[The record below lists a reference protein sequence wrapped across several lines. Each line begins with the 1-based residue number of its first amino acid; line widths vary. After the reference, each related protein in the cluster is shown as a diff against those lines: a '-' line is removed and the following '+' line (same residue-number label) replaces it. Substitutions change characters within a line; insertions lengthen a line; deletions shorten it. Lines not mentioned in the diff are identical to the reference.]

1 MSLVP
6 VIRPPAAVTGLSTAR
21 MRQIGLYALTE
32 NALRHGAVEDFR
44 CGAGDLRA
52 IAKELTMRVLL
63 IEDDRAMARAVE
75 LMLDE
80 AGFEHE
86 TAGTGEIALEYAR
99 AYEFDVILLDLTLP
113 DMHGH
118 DVLKRLRLLRVNS
131 PVLILSGDSDTSTK
145 LTGFGAGADD
155 YVTKPFEKAE
165 LMARLHALVR
175 RSQGHA
181 QSVITTGPVSID
193 LAARTVEVTGRR
205 VGLTGKEYAILEML
219 SLRKGMTLTK
229 EMFLTHLYGGRDEPE
244 LKIIDVFVCKL
255 RKKLH
260 QAGAPASGCIE
271 TVWGRGYSL
280 RDPQPERDVA

>member
-1 MSLVP
+1 MTSVHHAG
-6 VIRPPAAVTGLSTAR
+6 VVFHRTGLYLCDQKVLSTPRDSDVECA
-21 MRQIGLYALTE
+21 IGISMDPAE
-32 NALRHGAVEDFR
+32 NSV
-44 CGAGDLRA
+44 
-52 IAKELTMRVLL
+52 MRVLL
-63 IEDDRAMARAVE
+63 IEDDKAMARAVE

-99 AYEFDVILLDLTLP
+99 TYEFDVIMLDLTLP
-113 DMHGH
+113 DLHGH
-118 DVLKRLRLLRVNS
+118 DVLKRLRMLRIAT
-131 PVLILSGDSDTSTK
+131 PVLILSGDSETGTK
-145 LTGFGAGADD
+145 VTGFGAGADD
-155 YVTKPFEKAE
+155 YVTKPFDKAE
-165 LMARLHALVR
+165 LMARIHALVR

-181 QSVITTGPVSID
+181 QSLIVTGPVSID
-193 LAARTVEVTGRR
+193 LAARTVEVEGRR

-244 LKIIDVFVCKL
+244 LKIIDVFICKL

-260 QAGAPASGCIE
+260 QAGAPSSGCIE

-280 RDPQPERDVA
+280 RDPQPERIVEVA

>member
-1 MSLVP
+1 MTSVHH
-6 VIRPPAAVTGLSTAR
+6 IGDAFHRS
-21 MRQIGLYALTE
+21 GLYLSQRIALNVIGDSGAASAGKSGTCSTE
-32 NALRHGAVEDFR
+32 TSA
-44 CGAGDLRA
+44 
-52 IAKELTMRVLL
+52 MRVLL
-63 IEDDRAMARAVE
+63 IEDDRAMARTVE
-75 LMLDE
+75 IMLDQ

-86 TAGTGEIALEYAR
+86 TAATGEVALEYAR

-113 DMHGH
+113 DLHGH
-118 DVLKRLRLLRVNS
+118 EVLKRLRLLRINT
-131 PVLILSGDSDTSTK
+131 PVLILSGDSETGTK
-145 LTGFGAGADD
+145 VTGFGAGADD
-155 YVTKPFEKAE
+155 YVTKPFDKAE
-165 LMARLHALVR
+165 LMARVHALVR

-181 QSVITTGPVSID
+181 QSLIVTGPVSID
-193 LAARTVEVTGRR
+193 LAARTVAVDGRR

-244 LKIIDVFVCKL
+244 LKIIDVFICKL

-280 RDPQPERDVA
+280 RDPQPERLADLPGAAAA

>member
-1 MSLVP
+1 
-6 VIRPPAAVTGLSTAR
+6 
-21 MRQIGLYALTE
+21 
-32 NALRHGAVEDFR
+32 
-44 CGAGDLRA
+44 
-52 IAKELTMRVLL
+52 MRVLL

-86 TAGTGEIALEYAR
+86 TAGTGEVALEYAR

-118 DVLKRLRLLRVNS
+118 DVLKRLRMLRVNS

-145 LTGFGAGADD
+145 VTGLGAGADD

-181 QSVITTGPVSID
+181 QSVITTGPVAID
-193 LAARTVEVTGRR
+193 LAARTVEVAGRR

-260 QAGAPASGCIE
+260 LAGAPASGCIE

-280 RDPQPERDVA
+280 RDPQPEREVA

>member
-1 MSLVP
+1 
-6 VIRPPAAVTGLSTAR
+6 
-21 MRQIGLYALTE
+21 
-32 NALRHGAVEDFR
+32 
-44 CGAGDLRA
+44 
-52 IAKELTMRVLL
+52 MRVLL
-63 IEDDRAMARAVE
+63 IEDDRAMARSVE

-86 TAGTGEIALEYAR
+86 TAGTGEVALEYAR
-99 AYEFDVILLDLTLP
+99 TYEFDVIMLDLTLP
-113 DMHGH
+113 DLHGH
-118 DVLKRLRLLRVNS
+118 EVLKRLRMLRIAT
-131 PVLILSGDSDTSTK
+131 PVLILSGDSETGSK
-145 LTGFGAGADD
+145 VTGFGAGADD
-155 YVTKPFEKAE
+155 YVTKPFDRAE

-181 QSVITTGPVSID
+181 QSLIVTGPVAID
-193 LAARTVEVTGRR
+193 LAARTVEVAGRR

-244 LKIIDVFVCKL
+244 LKIIDVFICKL

-260 QAGAPASGCIE
+260 LAGAPASGCIE

-280 RDPQPERDVA
+280 RDPQVERTAAVA

>member
-1 MSLVP
+1 MNSFQHTIER
-6 VIRPPAAVTGLSTAR
+6 IRRTGLYLYDQKALSVPGVSDVQCA
-21 MRQIGLYALTE
+21 IGIDLASPE
-32 NALRHGAVEDFR
+32 AGA
-44 CGAGDLRA
+44 
-52 IAKELTMRVLL
+52 MRVLL
-63 IEDDRAMARAVE
+63 IEDDRAMARSVE

-99 AYEFDVILLDLTLP
+99 TYEFDVIMLDLTLP
-113 DMHGH
+113 DLHGH
-118 DVLKRLRLLRVNS
+118 EVLKRLRMLRITT
-131 PVLILSGDSDTSTK
+131 PVLILSGDSETGSK
-145 LTGFGAGADD
+145 VTGFGAGADD
-155 YVTKPFEKAE
+155 YVTKPFDKSE
-165 LMARLHALVR
+165 LMARVHALVR

-181 QSVITTGPVSID
+181 QSLIVTGPVSID
-193 LAARTVEVTGRR
+193 LAARTVEVDGRR

-244 LKIIDVFVCKL
+244 LKIIDVFICKL

-260 QAGAPASGCIE
+260 QAGAPSSGCIE

-280 RDPQPERDVA
+280 RDPQPERITDIAVA

>member
-1 MSLVP
+1 MSS
-6 VIRPPAAVTGLSTAR
+6 IRPLITPLCLKRLYLAPKKMFNDLGDSGYAR
-21 MRQIGLYALTE
+21 VVATSLDPRETE
-32 NALRHGAVEDFR
+32 
-44 CGAGDLRA
+44 
-52 IAKELTMRVLL
+52 TMRVLL
-63 IEDDRAMARAVE
+63 VEDDRAMARSVE
-75 LMLDE
+75 LMLDN

-86 TAGTGEIALEYAR
+86 TAFNGETALEYAR
-99 AYEFDVILLDLTLP
+99 TYEFDVVMLDLTLP

-118 DVLKRLRLLRVNS
+118 EVLKRLRMLRIAT
-131 PVLILSGDSDTSTK
+131 PVLILSGDSETGTK
-145 LTGFGAGADD
+145 VTGFGAGADD
-155 YVTKPFEKAE
+155 YVTKPFDREE
-165 LMARLHALVR
+165 LMARIHALVR

-181 QSVITTGPVSID
+181 QSLIVTGPVSID
-193 LAARTVEVTGRR
+193 LAARTVEVAGRR

-244 LKIIDVFVCKL
+244 LKIIDVFICKL

-280 RDPQPERDVA
+280 RDPQPERAAAVA